1 MYAVSILNVIYFGR
15 KSDKISEEDMYPPQA
30 SEEPTGRS
38 LIKVDIF
45 SVTLREGGRWTGIHL
60 N

>member
-45 SVTLREGGRWTGIHL
+45 SVTLREGGR
-60 N
+60 